1 MTSDKSTI
9 TETHAQSLGPHQ
21 LIVRPKVTE
30 KGMFQS
36 QEYNQYTFEV
46 NPLATKTQI
55 RSAIEELFN
64 VKVAHVAIQNRPGKT
79 RRYRFKKGRTKSW
92 KKAIVKLK
100 PDNRIDFF

>member
-1 MTSDKSTI
+1 MNSDKSTP
-9 TETHAQSLGPHQ
+9 TGTTSLDLGPHQ

-30 KGMFQS
+30 KGTFQS
-36 QEYNQYTFEV
+36 QQFNQYTFEV

-55 RSAIEELFN
+55 RAAVEELFN
-64 VKVAHVAIQNRPGKT
+64 VKVAHVAIQNRAGKS